1 MNKLDKNL
9 YKIFIT
15 AIKFIP
21 NILAV
26 MQIISLILSYFKI
39 TSFFI
44 TCFSGTSIIFLGLLY
59 LISYLFKFCG
69 LYRLSLNY
77 VTLIYILTIIDYYF
91 GIPFSTPELYRLYA
105 FITGVFMSSW
115 IYIWYKNRKN
125 PKIDHI
131 KQLCDKYIDCS
142 C

>member
-1 MNKLDKNL
+1 MNQLDKNL

-15 AIKFIP
+15 AIKFTP
-21 NILAV
+21 TILALMKV
-26 MQIISLILSYFKI
+26 VGLILSYLQI
-39 TSFFI
+39 TSFFL

-77 VTLIYILTIIDYYF
+77 VSL
-91 GIPFSTPELYRLYA
+91 
-105 FITGVFMSSW
+105 ITGIAILDWYIKLPICLNSYPMYFALTGIFLIAW
-115 IYIWYKNRKN
+115 IITWYKNRGN

-131 KQLCDKYIDCS
+131 KQLCDRC

>member
-77 VTLIYILTIIDYYF
+77 VSLVTGISILDWYLKLPICLNSYPMYF
-91 GIPFSTPELYRLYA
+91 A
-105 FITGVFMSSW
+105 ITGIFLIAWV
-115 IYIWYKNRKN
+115 ITWYKNKDN
-125 PKIDHI
+125 PKIDYI
-131 KQLCDKYIDCS
+131 KQLCDNC